1 MITFRSARQA
11 GRVAAS
17 VLALSAGVP
26 TQGVA
31 QSAIDTLL
39 AVSGE
44 TRLEIHNLRGD
55 VTIRTWE
62 RNAVRLEGQGEA
74 GRDMRIAPGGRVL
87 QIHGLGWE
95 RGKQGRSGSY
105 AFTVPTGMDLT
116 IHGMDTD
123 VSIHGTRGRIE
134 VGTIQGDIKV
144 RGGRTLVHLQS
155 VQGSVDL
162 SGARGRIEAQSVNQ
176 PVRVTDVSGD
186 LELTSVN
193 GGVMMTA
200 VDSRSVQATT
210 VNGPVHYR
218 GTIHADGSY
227 SLSTHNGEID
237 LAVPE
242 GTDASVDVSTFN
254 GQLEAGFPIS
264 ITEAQRGKQF
274 RFTLGSGGARIEL
287 QSFNGTI
294 RLQRPDQP

>member
-1 MITFRSARQA
+1 MIMFRSASRIGA
-11 GRVAAS
+11 IAAS

-26 TQGVA
+26 TPSIA

-39 AVSGE
+39 AVSGA

-55 VTIRTWE
+55 IMIRTWD
-62 RNAVRLEGQGEA
+62 RNTVRLEGQGQA
-74 GRDMRIAPGGRVL
+74 GRDLRIEPGGRVL
-87 QIHGLGWE
+87 QIHG
-95 RGKQGRSGSY
+95 RGLEHGRQGRSGSY
-105 AFTVPTGMDLT
+105 SFTVPTGMDLT

-123 VSIHGTRGRIE
+123 VSIDGTRGRLE
-134 VGTIQGDIKV
+134 VGTIRGDIKV
-144 RGGRTLVHLQS
+144 RGGRTLVQLQS

-162 SGARGRIEAQSVNQ
+162 SGARGRIEAQSVNE

-186 LELTSVN
+186 LELASVN
-193 GGVMMTA
+193 GGIVMTA
-200 VDSRSVQATT
+200 VDSRSVEATT

-218 GTIHADGSY
+218 GTIYSDGTY
-227 SLSTHNGEID
+227 SLSTHNGPID

-254 GQLEAGFPIS
+254 GELEAGFPIA
-264 ITEAQRGKQF
+264 ITEAQQGKQF
-274 RFTLGSGGARIEL
+274 RFTLGSGGARIQL

-294 RLQRPDQP
+294 RLQRPDGP